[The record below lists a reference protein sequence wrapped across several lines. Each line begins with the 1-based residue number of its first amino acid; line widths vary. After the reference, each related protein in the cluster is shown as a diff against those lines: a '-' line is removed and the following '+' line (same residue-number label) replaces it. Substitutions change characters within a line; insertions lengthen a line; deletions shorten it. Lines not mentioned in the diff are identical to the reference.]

1 MKKRLVVLVL
11 AFFLTSAL
19 NTMFKIDS
27 VVANTENA
35 VSFEVSHGYWLG
47 TDGDTVTNVPYLR
60 LHQWLF
66 QIHNS
71 EDETEQP
78 VTNPSITVFTDREF
92 VDFGP
97 WTPSIS
103 NGEYKWEF
111 TLELPE
117 CSLLPAQAR
126 EPNYMDYSR
135 PGFSAERSVSPEVL
149 VEPVTI
155 QYLSLTFTLEDALP
169 ADVNRFG
176 INIGVPNIIFGGERL
191 VDYTILSLNDVED
204 WSTGTEGWDAIPSG
218 VSIGKTYH
226 FDATL
231 EAVKSPNLG
240 GTPTAKPAIL
250 ILYAHWDDL
259 GNIGTGSSAT
269 ATHPEGPTVTVRADG
284 EYEWY
289 AGISYSRQDFWF
301 GQVVSE
307 VVENPD
313 PPPPYIVKIPA
324 TIDIDPDTLNLK
336 SNGAFVTAYIELPEG
351 YDVADIDLT
360 TVQVESA
367 PAITDTK
374 YDFVTDPAQYLVDH
388 DENGILEHMVKFD
401 RSEVAA
407 ILSPEDAVELTVTG
421 ELTDGTLF
429 ESSDTIRVIGTH
441 A

>member
-1 MKKRLVVLVL
+1 MKKRLAVLVSV
-11 AFFLTSAL
+11 FFLTSIL
-19 NTMFKIDS
+19 STMFKIDS
-27 VVANTENA
+27 VVANTENE

-47 TDGDTVTNVPYLR
+47 TDGDTVTNVPYPR

-71 EDETEQP
+71 EDETGHP
-78 VTNPSITVFTDREF
+78 VINPSITVLTDREF
-92 VDFGP
+92 VRFGP
-97 WTPSIS
+97 WEPTIS
-103 NGEYKWEF
+103 DGEYKWDF
-111 TLELPE
+111 PLELPE
-117 CSLLPAQAR
+117 GSLLPTEAS
-126 EPNYMDYSR
+126 EPNYIDYSC
-135 PGFSAERSVSPEVL
+135 PGFSAERSVCPETL

-155 QYLSLTFTLEDALP
+155 QCLSLTFTLEDALP
-169 ADVNRFG
+169 ADVNSIR
-176 INIGVPNIIFGGERL
+176 INIGVPNIIFGGEKL

-204 WSTGTEGWDAIPSG
+204 WSTGTGGWDATPSD

-250 ILYAHWDDL
+250 IHYAHWDAL

-289 AGISYSRQDFWF
+289 ADISYFRQDFWF
-301 GQVVSE
+301 SQVVSE

-324 TIDIDPDTLNLK
+324 TIDIDPNTLNLK

-351 YDVADIDLT
+351 YDVANIDLT
-360 TVQVESA
+360 TVQVEII

-388 DENGILEHMVKFD
+388 DGDGIPERMVKFD
-401 RSEVAA
+401 RSEVVA
-407 ILSPEDAVELTVTG
+407 ILSLGAAVELTVTG

-429 ESSDTIRVIGTH
+429 EGSDTIRVI
-441 A
+441 